1 MEFAFMELLSLFFIY
16 SLAGWLLDTA
26 VSTLF
31 RHRLINKG
39 YLSLPLCPIYGIQA
53 VAFTLFLSEL
63 KNRPFFLFLG
73 GMILAAFFTLITGHI
88 LERLFHRKWWDY
100 RRFQFEGYLSLPAMA
115 SCGLGAVVCVRW
127 GNPVLLRFLS
137 LIPEGI
143 LRILLIILTALTIL
157 DFLGSSFMVWQMRR
171 KIRRI
176 ASSSPLLKGQQGPA
190 KSGSLLTRWME
201 GRLIHAYPNL
211 QMEQAPDLTVSPAEH
226 FAQGCCFYKLVWLFL
241 LGALLGDFT
250 ETIFCRLTAGVWMSR
265 SSLVYGPFSIVW
277 GFGCVMFTAFLY
289 RYRDKSDRYIFIAG
303 TVLGGAY
310 EYICSVLSELIF
322 GTIFWDYSHIPFN
335 LGGRIN
341 LLYCFFW
348 GIAAVVWLKGLYPP
362 LSSFI
367 ERIPKAIGPW
377 VTWVLILFMVFNMAM
392 SGLALGR
399 YTQRQTAASP
409 AENILAEFLDSHFPD
424 DRMER
429 IYPNAKLVDNP

>member
-1 MEFAFMELLSLFFIY
+1 MEYTLSQLFSLFFIY

-26 VSTLF
+26 AATIF
-31 RHRLINKG
+31 RREWINKG
-39 YLSLPLCPIYGIQA
+39 YLSLPLCPIYGVQA

-73 GMILAAFFTLITGHI
+73 GMILAAFFTLITAHI
-88 LERLFHRKWWDY
+88 LERLFHQKWWDY
-100 RRFQFEGYLSLPAMA
+100 RHFQFEGYLSLPAMA

-127 GNPVLLRFLS
+127 GNPLFLRLLS
-137 LIPEGI
+137 HIPEGI
-143 LRILLIILTALTIL
+143 LRILLMVLGVLLIL
-157 DFLGSSFMVWQMRR
+157 DFFGSSFMVWQMRR
-171 KIRRI
+171 RIRRL
-176 ASSSPLLKGQQGPA
+176 ASAVPLSDIPGELP
-190 KSGSLLTRWME
+190 KSRHLL
-201 GRLIHAYPNL
+201 GRLLERRLLHAYPNL
-211 QMEQAPDLTVSPAEH
+211 QLDQYPDLTVPAKER

-241 LGALLGDFT
+241 LGSLLGDFT

-277 GFGCVMFTAFLY
+277 GFGCVIFTAFLY
-289 RYRDKSDRYIFIAG
+289 RCHDKSDRYIFIAG

-310 EYICSVLSELIF
+310 EYVCSVLSELLF

-362 LSSFI
+362 LSALV
-367 ERIPKAIGPW
+367 ERIPKRIGPS
-377 VTWVLILFMVFNMAM
+377 VTWLLILFMVFNMAM
-392 SGLALGR
+392 SGLALAR
-399 YTQRQTAASP
+399 YTERQTVASP
-409 AENILAEFLDSHFPD
+409 SAGALAHYLDSHFPD
-424 DRMER
+424 ERMER
-429 IYPNAKLVDNP
+429 IYPNAKLVE